1 MPPSETSSLPASLSL
16 RLGRISVSY
25 PGLSSPVLDIP
36 DLAVAAGSRV
46 AITGASGSGKSTLVN
61 IVTGLERVKTG
72 SILWGETDLV
82 ALPERS
88 RDRWRGA
95 HIGLVM
101 QDFHL
106 FPGLG
111 AIDNIVLPARLSRAL
126 KPGDWERA
134 LHLLDAVGLAR
145 ADQKVETMSR
155 GEMQRVAI
163 ARALLR
169 KPGVLIADEPTAS
182 LDSDSGETVVRL
194 LTELSLSNHS
204 TLIVVSHD
212 PRLTSRLDRCIT
224 LAAGRIVADVDRQE
238 KAA

>member
-1 MPPSETSSLPASLSL
+1 MLSL
-16 RLGRISVSY
+16 ELTGISVSY
-25 PGLSSPVLDIP
+25 PGLPAPVLDIP
-36 DLAVAAGSRV
+36 ALSIAAGSRV

-61 IVTGLERVKTG
+61 IITGLERVRSG
-72 SILWGETDLV
+72 SVIWGETDLV
-82 ALPERS
+82 LMSERS

-106 FPGLG
+106 FAGLS
-111 AIDNIVLPARLSRAL
+111 AVDNILLPARLSRVFKA
-126 KPGDWERA
+126 GDKDRA
-134 LHLLDAVGLAR
+134 LQLLDAVGLSR
-145 ADQKVETMSR
+145 ADQKIETMSR

-194 LTELSLSNHS
+194 LIELSLSNDS

-224 LAAGRIVADVDRQE
+224 LATGRITADLQRRE